1 MYTNI
6 GIDLGTDYTR
16 IFAGRG
22 IVLNEPSVIAVDH
35 YTGEPIEY
43 GQKAAEMIG
52 RTSDRVE
59 VSCPIERGAIADFD
73 MAQLMLKEYMRRA
86 CGRKMIKPR
95 VMVTMPSG
103 VTSVQQRSIVDAME
117 SAGARNVCL
126 IEGPLA
132 VAIGLEVDFSTPRA
146 TTVIDIGKGT
156 CDIAVLS
163 MGGLAQCESAR
174 MAGADFDEAIVRYV
188 RKEHNILIG
197 VRTAEEIKKQ
207 IGCVVRRQIE
217 VGMTAKG
224 LNLFTGLPQL
234 FEVTNH
240 EIYEALSDSV
250 EAMVKAIHGVLEK
263 TPPELAADI
272 SREGIVL
279 CGGGALIFG
288 MEQLLSERLGAPV
301 TLVEDPLCGAV
312 RGTGKALSDLKVLRN
327 GNYRFRTLKDLV
339 IE

>member
-1 MYTNI
+1 MYTDI

-22 IVLNEPSVIAVDH
+22 IVLNEPSCVAVEER
-35 YTGEPIEY
+35 TGEPIDY
-43 GQKAAEMIG
+43 GVKAAQMIG
-52 RTSDRVE
+52 RTSDRVS
-59 VSCPIERGAIADFD
+59 VVCPIERGAIADFD
-73 MAQLMLKEYMRRA
+73 MAELLLKEYLKRA

-95 VMVTMPSG
+95 VMATMPSG
-103 VTSVQQRSIVDAME
+103 VTAVQQRSIVDALE

-132 VAIGLEVDFSTPRA
+132 VAIGLEVDFSTPHA

-156 CDIAVLS
+156 TDIAVLS

-174 MAGADFDEAIVRYV
+174 IAGGDFDEAIMRYI
-188 RKEHNILIG
+188 RKEHNISIG
-197 VRTAEEIKKQ
+197 IRTAEEIKKK
-207 IGCVVRRQIE
+207 IGCVVRRQVE
-217 VGMTAKG
+217 VGMTVKG

-240 EIYEALSDSV
+240 EIFDALSDSV
-250 EAMVKAIHGVLEK
+250 ENMLKAIRGVLEK

-279 CGGGALIFG
+279 CGGGALIYG
-288 MEQLLSERLGAPV
+288 MEQLLQERLGAKV
-301 TLVEDPLCGAV
+301 TLVHDPLCGAV
-312 RGTGKALSDLKVLRN
+312 RGTGKALADLKVLRN
-327 GNYRFRTLKDLV
+327 GNYKFRTLKDLV